1 MIRSRIL
8 ALVLAAGL
16 LLPLSALAKFWA
28 LPGTTIENLST
39 TMLRAGVALGSV
51 PDFAVDG
58 TTAWLLTA
66 DNRIV
71 DLGSGKSAL
80 PKGFVAHSFARTRQG
95 SVAVISEDVLGT
107 VTRGLF
113 LPTIKL
119 PYGNMRVAA
128 GPNETLLLFGGPEND
143 QVLISYDGPSFSP
156 IVRIAEPI
164 GVVTHAGD
172 RIFFTT
178 GSKLFTAKWGEAPAL
193 VFLFPDGSPI
203 VGAAVNATSGEIYL
217 ATADAIYA
225 LDRGVA
231 FQKVGGMG
239 GGLQFRDGA
248 LYVLDAGRGLLM
260 RVRFP

>member
-1 MIRSRIL
+1 
-8 ALVLAAGL
+8 
-16 LLPLSALAKFWA
+16 
-28 LPGTTIENLST
+28 
-39 TMLRAGVALGSV
+39 MLRAGAALGFA
-51 PDFAVDG
+51 PDFEVASG
-58 TTAWLLTA
+58 TAWLLTV

-71 DLGSGKSAL
+71 DLGSGRSAL
-80 PKGFVAHSFARTRQG
+80 PKGFAAHSFTRTRQG
-95 SVAVISEDVLGT
+95 SVAVISENILGT

-128 GPNETLLLFGGPEND
+128 GPDETLLLFGGPEND
-143 QVLISYDGPSFSP
+143 QVLISCDGPSFSP
-156 IVRIAEPI
+156 IVRVQEPI
-164 GVVTHAGD
+164 GAVTYAGD
-172 RIFFTT
+172 RVFFTT
-178 GSKLFTAKWGEAPAL
+178 GSKLYTAKWGEAPAL
-193 VFLFPDGSPI
+193 VFLFPDDSPI
-203 VGAAVNATSGEIYL
+203 RGVAVNATSGEIYL

-231 FQKVGGMG
+231 FQKIGGLG